1 MNLEIFPMCVWNRS
15 ILDEHS
21 KLTSNITHLNLDIEL
36 DLIPCTTVVRSQQAN
51 DAPNWF
57 FVSPQTDFLPG
68 VFTVYRQSESKT
80 NKQANKQKK
89 KSKQKKSAK
98 HCILM
103 SDENPQIGAIKAK
116 KKFSK

>member
-1 MNLEIFPMCVWNRS
+1 MCGTDLF
-15 ILDEHS
+15 LDEHS

-57 FVSPQTDFLPG
+57 FVSPETDLLPR

-80 NKQANKQKK
+80 NKQANKQK

-116 KKFSK
+116 KKVFKMKNSL

>member
-1 MNLEIFPMCVWNRS
+1 MCGTDLF
-15 ILDEHS
+15 LDEHS

-36 DLIPCTTVVRSQQAN
+36 DLILCTTVVRSQQAN

-80 NKQANKQKK
+80 NKQANKQQKK
-89 KSKQKKSAK
+89 KANKKNQQSIAFK
-98 HCILM
+98 CLM
-103 SDENPQIGAIKAK
+103 RIRKLEQ
-116 KKFSK
+116 